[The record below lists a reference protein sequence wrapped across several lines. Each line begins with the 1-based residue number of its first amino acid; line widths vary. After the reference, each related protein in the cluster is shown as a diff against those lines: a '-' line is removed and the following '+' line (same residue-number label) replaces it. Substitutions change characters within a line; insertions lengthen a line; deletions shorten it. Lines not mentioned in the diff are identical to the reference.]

1 MKLCAVLNASA
12 GSLVGKALD
21 ETVALV
27 REGFVTTGATIEIRT
42 PEAKD
47 LTATLEK
54 TASENWDAIIIGGGD
69 GTIATA
75 ADICAKH
82 DMPLGVLPLGTMN
95 MLARDLTIP
104 LTLREAI
111 PALAE
116 GEIRHIDMAS
126 VNGQTFLCNATF
138 GLVPMVGREREAQRG
153 KTLIPTIFG
162 IGRKVWQSVY
172 HWPGFHMQIEYDGH
186 KRQVITRLLTI
197 ANNAYADGG
206 NGFLSRTRL
215 DAGKLTMYLS
225 RHRTR
230 LGFMWFSVGLLLR
243 FWQHNKHL
251 EIIEAETITVR
262 SRHRSLVVCAD
273 GENKRL
279 PVPLEFKILPGALKV
294 LAPSVPKVQ
303 EVSQQKVA

>member
-1 MKLCAVLNASA
+1 MNLCAILNASA

-21 ETVALV
+21 ETVAAV
-27 REGFVTTGATIEIRT
+27 REGFAAAGATIEIRT

-54 TASENWDAIIIGGGD
+54 TASEDWDAIIIGGGD

-75 ADICAKH
+75 ADICAKY
-82 DMPLGVLPLGTMN
+82 DMAMGVLPLGTMN

-104 LTLREAI
+104 LTVKEAI
-111 PALAE
+111 PALAQ
-116 GEIRHIDMAS
+116 GEIRHIDMAA
-126 VNGQTFLCNATF
+126 VNGQTYLCNATF
-138 GLVPMVGREREAQRG
+138 GLVPMVGSEREAQRG
-153 KTLIPTIFG
+153 KALLPTVLG
-162 IGRKVWQSVY
+162 IGKKLWQTLRR
-172 HWPGFHMQIEYDGH
+172 WPGFHMQIEYDGH

-197 ANNAYADGG
+197 ANNAYVDGG
-206 NGFLSRTRL
+206 RDFLHRSRL

-230 LGFMWFSVGLLLR
+230 LGFMWFSVGLLLH

-251 EIIEAETITVR
+251 EIIEAETITIR
-262 SRHRSLVVCAD
+262 SRHRFLVVCAD

-279 PVPLEFKILPGALKV
+279 PVPLEFKIMPGALKV
-294 LAPSVPKVQ
+294 LAPSVPRVQ
-303 EVSQQKVA
+303 EVAQQKVA